1 MSRYRKTSPVPF
13 IAGGVML
20 AVFIGVVV
28 WSGDRGQKTTA
39 TSPVAAAKPAVVPE
53 PEERDIEVEP
63 SRDVEVERTPEPALT
78 VAQAEKR
85 LRGATKEWRAFALQL
100 CKDKN
105 WKSEHAVA
113 FLRAVTWNDRD
124 PEKQHAHGLASIWT
138 MLGAGTKDPV
148 ALVTALEK
156 KGSLTTFFEQN
167 WSKVAVDWRPQ
178 SKVTALEDAWK
189 PNRIRW
195 GFPLD
200 TPVEDLQSFQ
210 RIGLR
215 LAKDM
220 WLSLVST
227 YVAELKIDDDEKTT
241 RAMAAVGEELKTQ
254 ERKMR
259 AGFRVIFDMPK
270 GTVKEVVEKLLVQA
284 QKQGQEKFVKAM
296 ATRLQRAVK
305 AAEKAE

>member
-28 WSGDRGQKTTA
+28 WSGDRKTAA
-39 TSPVAAAKPAVVPE
+39 TPPVGAAKPALAPVPE
-53 PEERDIEVEP
+53 EEPPLDLVLEP
-63 SRDVEVERTPEPALT
+63 PPEPVLT

-100 CKDKN
+100 CKEQN

-167 WSKVAVDWRPQ
+167 WSMVAVDWKPQ

-200 TPVEDLQSFQ
+200 TPVKDLQNFQ
-210 RIGLR
+210 NVDLR
-215 LAKDM
+215 VTKDM
-220 WLSLVST
+220 WRSVVGT
-227 YVAELKIDDDEKTT
+227 YIDGLNIDEDKKIT
-241 RAMAAVGEELKTQ
+241 RAQAAIGEGRQAQ
-254 ERKMR
+254 EKKLR
-259 AGFRVIFDMPK
+259 AGFRVIFDMPN
-270 GTVKEVVEKLLVQA
+270 GTVKEVVEKLLA
-284 QKQGQEKFVKAM
+284 LAEKQGREKFVKAM
-296 ATRLQRAVK
+296 AERLDDAVK

>member
-28 WSGDRGQKTTA
+28 WSADRGHKTAA
-39 TSPVAAAKPAVVPE
+39 TPPVAAAKPAVVPE

-124 PEKQHAHGLASIWT
+124 PEKQHAHGLASIRT
-138 MLGAGTKDPV
+138 MLGGGTEDPV

-167 WSKVAVDWRPQ
+167 WSKVAVDWKPQ
-178 SKVTALEDAWK
+178 AKVTALEDRWK

-200 TPVEDLQSFQ
+200 TPVKDLQEFQ
-210 RIGLR
+210 YVGLR
-215 LAKDM
+215 VTMDM
-220 WLSLVST
+220 WRSV
-227 YVAELKIDDDEKTT
+227 VATHIDGLDVDEGKKIT
-241 RAMAAVGEELKTQ
+241 RAQAAIGEGLQAQ
-254 ERKMR
+254 EKKMR

-270 GTVKEVVEKLLVQA
+270 GTVKEVVEELLAQA
-284 QKQGQEKFVKAM
+284 KQGQEKFVKAM
-296 ATRLQRAVK
+296 AERLGGAVR